1 MSGILPLDQ
10 FKELERE
17 EQIRLI
23 NQWKE
28 DYSVGEITSAWKLN
42 NAATYYTILKKLNIY
57 NDTVR
62 TSNKFMG
69 YTNYRSQSRSLE
81 RPSEPSDFRRL
92 PESVQA
98 ENRPAVSAPAL
109 SISDNFRYNVN
120 GTYPAEEVA
129 QILERLSLFLK
140 IRSHVPV
147 NVELNIRF
155 GDSDAVTSELQS
167 GEPHS

>member
-17 EQIRLI
+17 EQVRLI

-28 DYSVGEITSAWKLN
+28 DYSVGEITAAWKLN

-69 YTNYRSQSRSLE
+69 FTNYRPQGRPMERQVESMDMRRMPDPMQE
-81 RPSEPSDFRRL
+81 GNRPS
-92 PESVQA
+92 
-98 ENRPAVSAPAL
+98 VSAP
-109 SISDNFRYNVN
+109 SIPVSDTFRYNVN

-140 IRSHVPV
+140 VRNVPA
-147 NVELNIRF
+147 NIDLTLRF
-155 GDSDAVTSELQS
+155 GESDTNTYN
-167 GEPHS
+167 GE